1 MVHESRPVSV
11 FFMLCL
17 RLWHIIL
24 ANECIN
30 GELSLKIFLEVS
42 QSKLKTLSVL
52 DVWVGWG
59 LGCEHRVRK

>member
-11 FFMLCL
+11 FMICP

-30 GELSLKIFLEVS
+30 RELSLKIFLEVS
-42 QSKLKTLSVL
+42 QSKLRTLSVL
-52 DVWVGWG
+52 PV
-59 LGCEHRVRK
+59 